1 MLIQHNITT
10 KPERWSTRPWN
21 PILILSQNGV
31 RRESKVFHRNP
42 EDINQT
48 DVSTAT
54 RFIGPVDQ
62 IVLCV
67 RWISANGVARLGEAW
82 RFRQIFER
90 GRALMEEQDAWCLKA
105 QVAASTGKFSILEG
119 QNFPSKIELDV
130 IVGMS

>member
-1 MLIQHNITT
+1 MIMLNVNRSANNIGGEAYVLKLRKVPTLSVEHMLIQHNITT

-67 RWISANGVARLGEAW
+67 RWIS
-82 RFRQIFER
+82 
-90 GRALMEEQDAWCLKA
+90 
-105 QVAASTGKFSILEG
+105 
-119 QNFPSKIELDV
+119 
-130 IVGMS
+130 